1 MKSSA
6 LMAGIKGCDFHT
18 GAGTFTAPTGKKIKA
33 IGFYAASNITS
44 YKYTSKNGSGDDLSE
59 ATVNSKGWM
68 GSELDANSATSFIPL
83 DHPADKIVVASG
95 SIFVYFQ

>member
-1 MKSSA
+1 MKSAA

-33 IGFYAASNITS
+33 IGFYAATEITS

-59 ATVNSKGWM
+59 STVSNKGWM
-68 GSELDANSATSFIPL
+68 GSALDANGATAYIPL
-83 DHPADKIVVASG
+83 DHLADKIVVASG